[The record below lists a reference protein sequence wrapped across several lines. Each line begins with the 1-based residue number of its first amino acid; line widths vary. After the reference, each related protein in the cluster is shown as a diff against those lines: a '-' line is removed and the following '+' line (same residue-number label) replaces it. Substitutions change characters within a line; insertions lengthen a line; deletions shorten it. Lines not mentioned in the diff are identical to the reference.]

1 MAAAAAPAL
10 QQEGPRLF
18 CLSEQFNDEYG
29 SQPTR
34 WINHSCSNCLVP
46 LVASVD
52 LVEQD
57 EWETLFH
64 AACFEEMGRDFKISN
79 AATSVKL
86 RGFPPRLLTTW
97 TANVQSDA
105 SKGSYLWVRELR
117 VVRYCERDSC
127 EKPGVDGKVRGWSF
141 HTAYRA
147 MELLGGFHH
156 IRQTGKDKAID

>member
-10 QQEGPRLF
+10 QQEGPCLF

-34 WINHSCSNCLVP
+34 WINHSCSNCLGP

-79 AATSVKL
+79 AAKSVKL

-97 TANVQSDA
+97 TAHVQSDA
-105 SKGSYLWVRELR
+105 SKGSYPWDRELR
-117 VVRYCERDSC
+117 VVRYCERGSC
-127 EKPGVDGKVRGWSF
+127 EKPGVDCKVLF
-141 HTAYRA
+141 
-147 MELLGGFHH
+147 LLNLLPLLRRRRLFMLL
-156 IRQTGKDKAID
+156 R

>member
-1 MAAAAAPAL
+1 MVGEGIDTEGIGKGSCKLSLELAMAAAAAPAL
-10 QQEGPRLF
+10 QQEGRCLF

-34 WINHSCSNCLVP
+34 WVNHSCSNCLGP

-79 AATSVKL
+79 AAKSVKL
-86 RGFPPRLLTTW
+86 RGFPP
-97 TANVQSDA
+97 
-105 SKGSYLWVRELR
+105 
-117 VVRYCERDSC
+117 
-127 EKPGVDGKVRGWSF
+127 PG
-141 HTAYRA
+141 
-147 MELLGGFHH
+147 
-156 IRQTGKDKAID
+156 